1 MWTTGSLTAT
11 TPSPRP
17 FPVSGRSGARLAA
30 ERFDG
35 SGPGILL
42 VHATGFCKELWEPV
56 VEPAL
61 SGLEVV
67 AVDQRGHGGSDP
79 IRAPFDWWDLGRDTL
94 DAVDAAGWRRPLGA
108 GHSSGA
114 AALVLAELLRP
125 GTFAGL
131 VLVEPIVFPGP
142 PYFRAEDNPMSARAL
157 RRRAAFPSP
166 EAAVASFEGRGP
178 FARWDRR
185 VLRRYVEHGFAP
197 DGDGGVTLR
206 CAPAQEAEFYRGAT
220 QHGAWSRLGEI
231 GCPVVV
237 AGGADS
243 DSHPRSFLEEQASR
257 FADATVAVLP
267 DATHFLPMEQ
277 PGAVGRLFRDALDG
291 WG

>member
-1 MWTTGSLTAT
+1 LTGT

-17 FPVSGRSGARLAA
+17 FPVAGRAGARLAA

-61 SGLEVV
+61 AGRDVL
-67 AVDQRGHGGSDP
+67 AVDQRGHGGSGP
-79 IRAPFDWWDLGRDTL
+79 IEAPFDWWELGRDVL
-94 DAVDAAGWRRPLGA
+94 DAVDAAGWRRPVGA

-157 RRRAAFPSP
+157 RRRAAFPS
-166 EAAVASFEGRGP
+166 AAAAFESFVGRGP
-178 FARWDRR
+178 FAGWDDR
-185 VLRRYVEHGFAP
+185 VLHRYVAHGFAP
-197 DGDGGVTLR
+197 DGDGGITLR
-206 CAPAQEAEFYRGAT
+206 CPPDQEAEFYRGAT
-220 QHGAWSRLGEI
+220 EHGAWSRLGEI

-237 AGGADS
+237 AGGAHS
-243 DSHPRSFLEEQASR
+243 DSHRPSFLEELADR
-257 FADATVAVLP
+257 FADAVVTVLP
-267 DATHFLPMEQ
+267 DATHFVPMEQ
-277 PGAVGRLFRDALDG
+277 PQAVGLLIRDAVEQ

>member
-1 MWTTGSLTAT
+1 M
-11 TPSPRP
+11 
-17 FPVSGRSGARLAA
+17 GRAGVHLAA
-30 ERFDG
+30 ERFGG

-61 SGLEVV
+61 SGHDVL
-67 AVDQRGHGGSDP
+67 AVDQRGHGGSGP
-79 IRAPFDWWDLGRDTL
+79 IEEPFDWWDLGRDVL
-94 DAVDAAGWRRPLGA
+94 DAVAAAGWRRPVGA

-142 PYFRAEDNPMSARAL
+142 PYFRAEENPMSARAL

-166 EAAVASFEGRGP
+166 DAAFESFVGRGP
-178 FARWDRR
+178 FARWDDR
-185 VLRRYVEHGFAP
+185 VLRRYVEHGFVP
-197 DGDGGVTLR
+197 DGDGGITLA
-206 CAPAQEAEFYRGAT
+206 CPPDQEAEFYRGAT
-220 QHGAWSRLGEI
+220 EHGAWSRLGEI

-243 DSHPRSFLEEQASR
+243 DSHPRPFLEEQASR
-257 FADATVAVLP
+257 FVDAVVTVLP
-267 DATHFLPMEQ
+267 GTTHFAPMEQ
-277 PGAVGRLFRDALDG
+277 PEAVGLLIGEGLER